1 MCTPVSESLKF
12 FSPEWCAA
20 AAEASNAEPKVLAGF
35 REPAKFSHR
44 MEFGCPDS
52 GLATHIE
59 FKEGVVVSWGAAE
72 FPEDDIWLR
81 INADAATWRE
91 AAEGGKE
98 AGQLLMAGRIKFA
111 KGPMSAA
118 IENGGAFNNFIRAWG
133 QVPTAWP
140 DGA

>member
-1 MCTPVSESLKF
+1 MSEPLKF

-20 AAEASNAEPKVLAGF
+20 AAEAANAEPKVIAGF
-35 REPAKFSHR
+35 REPAKFTHR
-44 MEFGCPDS
+44 MEFGCPDA
-52 GLATHIE
+52 GLATHVE
-59 FKEGVVVSWGAAE
+59 WKEGVVVSWGSPE
-72 FPEDDIWLR
+72 FPEDDLWLR
-81 INADAATWRE
+81 IEADAASWRE

-118 IENGGAFNNFIRAWG
+118 IQNGGAFNNFIRAWG
-133 QVPTAWP
+133 NVPTVWP